1 MAVRRLNLFGEIS
14 PTNAHEFIEEFHEL
28 EEKRSGGDILVLID
42 SEGGS
47 VPHALAIYDTLKSS
61 PVRTLGLV
69 VGQCLSAATLVLQG
83 CSHRM
88 MYPNASFM
96 MHRGSAG
103 TGYVHQSEFASIA
116 KNAME
121 EMQRFDDLLFSHC
134 KIKRREFERLNQ
146 KGVYLTSDEAKK
158 YGFCDSVVVKRFYTK
173 PRKR

>member
-1 MAVRRLNLFGEIS
+1 MAIRRLSLFGEIS
-14 PTNAHEFIEEFHEL
+14 PTKAHEFIEEFHEL
-28 EEKRSGGDILVLID
+28 EEKKGGGDILVLLD

-47 VPHALAIYDTLKSS
+47 VPHALALYDTLRSS
-61 PVRTLGLV
+61 PNRTLGLV

-96 MHRGSAG
+96 MHRGTAG
-103 TGYVHQSEFASIA
+103 TGYVHQTEFLSIA

-121 EMQRFDDLLFSHC
+121 EMQRFDDLLFAHG
-134 KIKRREFERLNQ
+134 KLKRREFEKLNQ
-146 KGVYLTSDEAKK
+146 RGTYLTADATKK
-158 YGFCDSVVVKRFYTK
+158 LGFCDSVVVQRFYTK